1 MFQKALKIS
10 FLTLLV
16 ANLAFGIE
24 KDKIASFMQERIN
37 EATNVI
43 QQKDLDLQAKGQH
56 IFALLDEAF
65 DYNLMA
71 RLSLGSKVWLELSEE
86 QKVEF
91 TQKFISFLKQSYIE
105 KLNLYTDEKL
115 NIIGQKNINDQRI
128 WLETQLIGSKEAFNI
143 NYKFYKSDSD
153 AWYIYDVDIIG
164 VSLMQTYRAQFS
176 DILKTDDF
184 DTLLAKLETKTK

>member
-1 MFQKALKIS
+1 MFKKVLKIS
-10 FLTLLV
+10 LLTLLV
-16 ANLAFGIE
+16 ANLAFGVE

-37 EATNVI
+37 EATGII
-43 QQKDLDLQAKGQH
+43 QQKDLDLQTKGQK

-71 RLSLGSKVWLELSEE
+71 RLSVGSKVWLGLSEE
-86 QKVEF
+86 KKVEF
-91 TQKFISFLKQSYIE
+91 TQKFTNFLKQSYID

-115 NIIGQKNINDQRI
+115 HITGQKNINDQRI
-128 WLETQLIGSKEAFNI
+128 WLETQLVGSKEAFDI
-143 NYKFYKSDSD
+143 NYKFYKNDSD

-184 DTLLAKLETKTK
+184 DTLLTKLETKTN